1 MFFAF
6 WRVYVSTIRVTRGS
20 SYNVNNAAE
29 HQKPSKVL
37 SQLGDMSIPQ
47 ITGSKSFANVAASG
61 VLASASGVIC
71 DSSLFPLEIVVSI
84 KLLKSDGAQTRTSVS
99 PINQVVLVGQQHKAV
114 GWQGKVVDDAHVG
127 QAHPCHTSLTA
138 EKALGTFG
146 LVRVIKHKASYR
158 NNQVLIWHGHG
169 IPCWMIH
176 PANIYGVHFTRMV
189 LLISHWEI
197 CQQL

>member
-1 MFFAF
+1 M
-6 WRVYVSTIRVTRGS
+6 TQGS

-29 HQKPSKVL
+29 HQEPSEVL
-37 SQLGDMSIPQ
+37 SQLGDTSTPQ
-47 ITGSKSFANVAASG
+47 IMGSKSVANLAASG

-71 DSSLFPLEIVVSI
+71 DSSLFSLEIIVST
-84 KLLKSDGAQTRTSVS
+84 KLLISDGARTRTNVS
-99 PINQVVLVGQQHKAV
+99 PINQVALVGQQHKAV

-127 QAHPCHTSLTA
+127 QAHPCHTSLTD
-138 EKALGTFG
+138 EKALGAFG
-146 LVRVIKHKASYR
+146 LVRVINHKASYR
-158 NNQVLIWHGHG
+158 NNQVLIRHGHG

-176 PANIYGVHFTRMV
+176 PGNIYGVHFTRMV